1 MLQLQ
6 SGTSSFH
13 NDNQIQLMNE
23 IVCSDTMLNGK
34 ASAKNSNSDFSQTMA
49 NYQ

>member
-6 SGTSSFH
+6 NGSSSFH
-13 NDNQIQLMNE
+13 SDNQLQLMNE
-23 IVCSDTMLNGK
+23 IVCSDNMLTGK